1 MKNRFMKKIVIVLCL
16 MIPFLGTSQVTKDLG
31 EFENISVFDRISVQL
46 IPSSE
51 NRIEITGSRSGDV
64 EIINKNGSLK
74 IRMALRKLLEGEN
87 VSAKLYFKQID
98 EINASEGS
106 YVICDTPIKQTT
118 LKVDAKEG
126 AEVRLVLDV
135 KKANLRA
142 VTGGILKI
150 KGNATNSDVSLGTGG
165 ILQGMDLETVQTT
178 IKITT
183 GGEADVRASEL
194 VDAKVRAGGNIMV
207 FGSPQQINKSIT
219 LGGTI
224 NESKR

>member
-1 MKNRFMKKIVIVLCL
+1 
-16 MIPFLGTSQVTKDLG
+16 
-31 EFENISVFDRISVQL
+31 
-46 IPSSE
+46 
-51 NRIEITGSRSGDV
+51 V
-64 EIINKNGSLK
+64 EIINKNGNLK

-87 VSAKLYFKQID
+87 VSAKLYFQQIN

-106 YVICDTPIKQTT
+106 YIICDTPIKQTA